1 VPGIWHGVGPLGT
14 HVGPAL
20 RRAFLVIPFVVPFVV
35 HHLYQ
40 PVNAAWTV
48 KRFGCGCPPLD
59 DRWKFNANHFN
70 LILWTLVGV
79 ACAAAWW
86 WAVRAE
92 FGDHSSL
99 RYNWAVGFGVG
110 LLLSLCLLHCAKEAW
125 L

>member
-1 VPGIWHGVGPLGT
+1 MPGAWHGVGPLGG
-14 HVGPAL
+14 HAGSYL
-20 RRAFLVIPFVVPFVV
+20 RRALLVIPFVIPFVV

-40 PVNAAWTV
+40 PINANWTV
-48 KRFGCGCPPLD
+48 KQFGCGCPPLD

-70 LILWTLVGV
+70 LILWAHVGA

-92 FGDHSSL
+92 FRDHPAL
-99 RYNWAVGFGVG
+99 RYLYAVGTGIG
-110 LLLSLCLLHCAKEAW
+110 MLLALCLVHCAKEAW